1 MGGAV
6 ELVETGPAGTCMRVS
21 LPCAALR
28 PAVDEA
34 APVAAACRRGRVL
47 VIDDEPDVT
56 DIIAQFLQR
65 HEVEVCHK
73 GREATD
79 KALGGDWDVILC
91 DLMIPDRNGMEV
103 YEAVRARR
111 PDLAERFT
119 FITSGVLNAD
129 VARFLRETHRP
140 HWIKPL
146 DFRAVVAEVDVA
158 VHAARKAS

>member
-119 FITSGVLNAD
+119 FITGGVLNAD

-146 DFRAVVAEVDVA
+146 DFGAVVAEVDVA